1 MTRGA
6 FLVGGIDKESKKL
19 VAVDI
24 FSEETPTMTLKL
36 HPVTLTS
43 SHASTFAD
51 AVIQLREI
59 LRRDPAWTWLLPLIK
74 ATARNGGGL

>member
-24 FSEETPTMTLKL
+24 FSEETL
-36 HPVTLTS
+36 
-43 SHASTFAD
+43 
-51 AVIQLREI
+51 
-59 LRRDPAWTWLLPLIK
+59 
-74 ATARNGGGL
+74 ARVDVR